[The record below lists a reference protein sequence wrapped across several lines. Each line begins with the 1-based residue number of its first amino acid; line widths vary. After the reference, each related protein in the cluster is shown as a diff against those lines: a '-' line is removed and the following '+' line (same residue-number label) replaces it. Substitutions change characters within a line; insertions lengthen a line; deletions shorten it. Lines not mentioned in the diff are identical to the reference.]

1 MRASPLACRTFI
13 VKHTAGM
20 CGVGKFMKRW
30 GEREFDTCPRCDMPE
45 DACHVWKCHGKDADN
60 VWATS
65 LQKLEQKLIEL
76 DTDPDL
82 QALLLLLLDNWRFDR
97 TLSAD
102 LPPYLKDL
110 AQKQALLSG
119 NRLLEGWLRPDWQW
133 YQQRYYCRIWSKR
146 NGRRWLVAVIQKLW
160 DTAWDLWD
168 HRNNVLHEQDS
179 TLTVAMSNVIQ
190 REVIYTYNT
199 LQGWLLPRKD
209 AYLVK
214 FPLEDLLRKD
224 DSVKQ
229 AWLHGAKLALLG
241 PSAGY
246 LKGMKNCMRQWL
258 GRSTRCGTNE
268 PSYQIL

>member
-1 MRASPLACRTFI
+1 L
-13 VKHTAGM
+13 
-20 CGVGKFMKRW
+20 
-30 GEREFDTCPRCDMPE
+30 
-45 DACHVWKCHGKDADN
+45 
-60 VWATS
+60 
-65 LQKLEQKLIEL
+65 
-76 DTDPDL
+76 TDPDL

-199 LQGWLLPRKD
+199 L
-209 AYLVK
+209 
-214 FPLEDLLRKD
+214 
-224 DSVKQ
+224 
-229 AWLHGAKLALLG
+229 
-241 PSAGY
+241 
-246 LKGMKNCMRQWL
+246 
-258 GRSTRCGTNE
+258 
-268 PSYQIL
+268 